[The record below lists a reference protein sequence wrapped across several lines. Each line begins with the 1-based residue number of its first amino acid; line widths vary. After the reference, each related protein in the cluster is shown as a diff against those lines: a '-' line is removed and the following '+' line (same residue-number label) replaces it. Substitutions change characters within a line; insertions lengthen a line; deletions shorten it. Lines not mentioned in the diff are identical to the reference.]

1 MAADNQ
7 LHATVRWAGD
17 SRFLGVSGSNHAVV
31 FDSNKDSGCAATPM
45 ETLLMAA
52 GACSSVDV
60 VSILQK
66 AKQQVTDCRVVL
78 TGERVDTIP
87 RVFSKIHLHF
97 EVTGF
102 QVSEKHVERAVN
114 LSAEK
119 YCSVSIMLQK
129 GMEVSHS
136 FAVFQSELV
145 PNGSA
150 Q

>member
-7 LHATVRWAGD
+7 LNATVSWAGD
-17 SRFLGVSGSNHAVV
+17 SSFLGRSGTGHAVV
-31 FDSNKDSGCAATPM
+31 FDSDKENGVAPTPM
-45 ETLLMAA
+45 EMLLMSA

-66 AKQQVTDCRVVL
+66 AKQQVTHCRVVL
-78 TGERVDTIP
+78 TGERVDTVP

-102 QVSEKHVERAVN
+102 NVSEKHVERAVN

-119 YCSVSIMLQK
+119 YCSVSIMLQQA
-129 GMEVSHS
+129 MTVTHS
-136 FAVFQSELV
+136 FAVLPSELQV
-145 PNGSA
+145 QG
-150 Q
+150 

>member
-7 LHATVRWAGD
+7 LQATVSWAGD
-17 SRFLGVSGSNHAVV
+17 SSFIGRSGSGHAVV
-31 FDSNKDSGCAATPM
+31 FDSNKDNGTAPTPM
-45 ETLLMAA
+45 EMLLMSA

-66 AKQQVTDCRVVL
+66 AKQQVTHCRVVL
-78 TGERVDTIP
+78 SGERVDSVP
-87 RVFSKIHLHF
+87 RVFDKIHLHF

-102 QVSEKHVERAVN
+102 NVSEKHVERAVN

-129 GMEVSHS
+129 AMTVTHS
-136 FAVFQSELV
+136 FVVIESELT
-145 PNGSA
+145 PNG
-150 Q
+150 

>member
-7 LHATVRWAGD
+7 LQATVSWAGD
-17 SRFLGVSGSNHAVV
+17 SSFIGRSGSGHAVV
-31 FDSNKDSGCAATPM
+31 FDSNKDSGHAPTPM
-45 ETLLMAA
+45 EMLLMSA

-66 AKQQVTDCRVVL
+66 AKQQVTHCRVVL
-78 TGERVDTIP
+78 SGERVDSVP
-87 RVFSKIHLHF
+87 RVFDKIHLHF

-102 QVSEKHVERAVN
+102 NVSEKHVERAVN

-129 GMEVSHS
+129 AMTVTHS
-136 FAVFQSELV
+136 FAVIESELT
-145 PNGSA
+145 PNG
-150 Q
+150 

>member
-1 MAADNQ
+1 MAGDNQ
-7 LHATVRWAGD
+7 LQATVSWAGD
-17 SRFLGVSGSNHAVV
+17 SNFIGRSGTGHAVV
-31 FDSNKDSGCAATPM
+31 FDSNKDSGVAPTPM
-45 ETLLMAA
+45 EMLLMSA

-66 AKQQVTDCRVVL
+66 AKQQVTNCRVVL

-102 QVSEKHVERAVN
+102 DVSEKHVERAVN

-119 YCSVSIMLQK
+119 YCSVSIMLQQA
-129 GMEVSHS
+129 MAVTHS
-136 FAVFQSELV
+136 FSVHPSEVQPQS
-145 PNGSA
+145 
-150 Q
+150 

>member
-7 LHATVRWAGD
+7 LNATVSWAGD
-17 SRFLGVSGSNHAVV
+17 SRFLGRSGTGHAVV
-31 FDSNKDSGCAATPM
+31 FDSDKENGVAPTPM
-45 ETLLMAA
+45 EMLLMSA

-78 TGERVDTIP
+78 TGERVDTVP

-102 QVSEKHVERAVN
+102 NVSEKHVERAVN

-119 YCSVSIMLQK
+119 YCSVSIMLQQA
-129 GMEVSHS
+129 MTVTHS
-136 FAVFQSELV
+136 FAVLPSELQV
-145 PNGSA
+145 QG
-150 Q
+150 

>member
-1 MAADNQ
+1 MAGDNQ
-7 LHATVRWAGD
+7 LQATVSWAGD
-17 SRFLGVSGSNHAVV
+17 SNFIGRSGTGHAVV
-31 FDSNKDSGCAATPM
+31 FDSNKDSGVAPTPM
-45 ETLLMAA
+45 EMLLMSA

-66 AKQQVTDCRVVL
+66 AKQQVTHCRVVL

-102 QVSEKHVERAVN
+102 DVSEKHVERAVN

-119 YCSVSIMLQK
+119 YCSVSIMLQQA
-129 GMEVSHS
+129 MEVTHS
-136 FAVFQSELV
+136 FSVHPSEVQPQS
-145 PNGSA
+145 
-150 Q
+150 

>member
-7 LHATVRWAGD
+7 LNATVSWAGD
-17 SRFLGVSGSNHAVV
+17 SSFIGRSGTGHAVV
-31 FDSNKDSGCAATPM
+31 FDSNKDAGVAPTPM
-45 ETLLMAA
+45 EMLLMSA

-66 AKQQVTDCRVVL
+66 AKQQVTNCRVVL
-78 TGERVDTIP
+78 TGERVDTVP

-102 QVSEKHVERAVN
+102 NVSEKHVERAVN

-119 YCSVSIMLQK
+119 YCSVSIMLQQA
-129 GMEVSHS
+129 MTVTHS
-136 FAVFQSELV
+136 FAVLQTELQAA
-145 PNGSA
+145 N
-150 Q
+150 

>member
-7 LHATVRWAGD
+7 LNATVSWAGD
-17 SRFLGVSGSNHAVV
+17 SSFLGRSGTGHAVV
-31 FDSNKDSGCAATPM
+31 FDSDKENGVAPTPM
-45 ETLLMAA
+45 EMLLMSA

-66 AKQQVTDCRVVL
+66 AKQQVTNCRVVL

-102 QVSEKHVERAVN
+102 NVSEKHVERAVN

-119 YCSVSIMLQK
+119 YCSVSIMLQQA
-129 GMEVSHS
+129 MTVTHS
-136 FAVFQSELV
+136 FAVLPSELQV
-145 PNGSA
+145 QG
-150 Q
+150 

>member
-1 MAADNQ
+1 MAGDNQ
-7 LHATVRWAGD
+7 LHATVTWAGD
-17 SRFLGVSGSNHAVV
+17 SSFIGRSGSGHAVM
-31 FDSNKDSGCAATPM
+31 FDSNKDEGVAPTPM
-45 ETLLMAA
+45 EMLLMSA

-78 TGERVDTIP
+78 TGERVDTVP
-87 RVFSKIHLHF
+87 RVYKKIHLHF

-119 YCSVSIMLQK
+119 YCSVSIMLQQA
-129 GMEVSHS
+129 MEVTHS
-136 FAVFQSELV
+136 FAVLQSELQ
-145 PNGSA
+145 PNG
-150 Q
+150 

>member
-1 MAADNQ
+1 MAGDNQ
-7 LHATVRWAGD
+7 LHATVSWAGD
-17 SRFLGVSGSNHAVV
+17 SSFIGRSGSGHAVM
-31 FDSNKDSGCAATPM
+31 FDSNKDEGIAPTPM

-66 AKQQVTDCRVVL
+66 AKQQVTNCRVVL
-78 TGERVDTIP
+78 TGDRVDTVP

-102 QVSEKHVERAVN
+102 DVSEKHVERAVN

-119 YCSVSIMLQK
+119 YCSVSIMLQQA
-129 GMEVSHS
+129 MTVTHS
-136 FAVFQSELV
+136 FSVHASDVR
-145 PNGSA
+145 PAG
-150 Q
+150 

>member
-1 MAADNQ
+1 MAGDNQ
-7 LHATVRWAGD
+7 LQATVSWAGD
-17 SRFLGVSGSNHAVV
+17 SNFIGRSGTGHAVV
-31 FDSNKDSGCAATPM
+31 FDSNKDSGVAPTPM
-45 ETLLMAA
+45 EMLLMSA

-66 AKQQVTDCRVVL
+66 AKQQVTNCRVVL

-102 QVSEKHVERAVN
+102 NVSEKHVERAVN

-119 YCSVSIMLQK
+119 YCSVSIMLQAA
-129 GMEVSHS
+129 MEVTHS
-136 FAVFQSELV
+136 FSVHPSEVQPQS
-145 PNGSA
+145 
-150 Q
+150 

>member
-7 LHATVRWAGD
+7 LNATVSWAGD
-17 SRFLGVSGSNHAVV
+17 SSFLGRSGTGHAVV
-31 FDSNKDSGCAATPM
+31 FDSDKENGVAPTPM
-45 ETLLMAA
+45 EMLLMSA

-66 AKQQVTDCRVVL
+66 AKQQVTHCRVVL
-78 TGERVDTIP
+78 TGERVDTVP

-102 QVSEKHVERAVN
+102 NVSEKHVERAVN

-119 YCSVSIMLQK
+119 YCSVSIMLQQA
-129 GMEVSHS
+129 MTVTHS
-136 FAVFQSELV
+136 FAVLASELQ
-145 PNGSA
+145 PQG
-150 Q
+150 

>member
-1 MAADNQ
+1 MAGDNQ
-7 LHATVRWAGD
+7 LHATVTWAGD
-17 SRFLGVSGSNHAVV
+17 SSFIGRSGSGHAVM
-31 FDSNKDSGCAATPM
+31 FDSNKDEGVAPTPM
-45 ETLLMAA
+45 EMLLMSA

-78 TGERVDTIP
+78 TGERVDTVP
-87 RVFSKIHLHF
+87 RVYKKIHLHF

-119 YCSVSIMLQK
+119 YCSVSIMLQQA
-129 GMEVSHS
+129 MEVTHS
-136 FAVFQSELV
+136 YAVLQSELQ
-145 PNGSA
+145 PNG
-150 Q
+150 